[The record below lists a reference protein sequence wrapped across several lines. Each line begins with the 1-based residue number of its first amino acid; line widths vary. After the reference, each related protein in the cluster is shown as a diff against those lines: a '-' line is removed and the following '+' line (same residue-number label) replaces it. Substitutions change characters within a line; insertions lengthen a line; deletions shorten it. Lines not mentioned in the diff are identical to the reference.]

1 MRNPVTR
8 KRIVSFRIE
17 RSAIELIES
26 KTKNKSSFMRDAINY
41 LIQEGITNDDILKIA
56 LSIPIDEKKQAS
68 VKIDEETLDRLKRIA
83 EENNIQV
90 SELLRIAIWKLL
102 MKEQTVS
109 SVKPQ

>member
-1 MRNPVTR
+1 
-8 KRIVSFRIE
+8 
-17 RSAIELIES
+17 
-26 KTKNKSSFMRDAINY
+26 MRDAINY

-68 VKIDEETLDRLKRIA
+68 VKIDEETLDRLKQIA

-102 MKEQTVS
+102 MAVS

>member
-41 LIQEGITNDDILKIA
+41 LIQEGITNDDILK
-56 LSIPIDEKKQAS
+56 
-68 VKIDEETLDRLKRIA
+68 
-83 EENNIQV
+83 
-90 SELLRIAIWKLL
+90 
-102 MKEQTVS
+102 
-109 SVKPQ
+109 

>member
-1 MRNPVTR
+1 MG

-17 RSAIELIES
+17 RSAIELIDL
-26 KTKNKSSFMRDAINY
+26 KNQNRSSVIRDAINY

-68 VKIDEETLDRLKRIA
+68 VKIDEETLDRLKQIA

-90 SELLRIAIWKLL
+90 SELIRIAIWKLL
-102 MKEQTVS
+102 LKEGAVS
-109 SVKPQ
+109 FAN